1 MEREARQSAA
11 PVFRAGR
18 HRLRDG
24 ARSYAVVPLHE
35 PLPEKHELVPRADPM
50 QLETWLRRLAQDPL
64 NQQVL
69 RELSGGAFRAP
80 AHGLLAA
87 SEAVRQVALQLGE
100 GRLRLAE
107 ALPLPLPRLPRT
119 RVGEDPMPP
128 PPSQEERH
136 MISLQIVDDVTDEP
150 ISGVKLR
157 IKLPNGSTQP
167 ATSDGSG
174 TVRVSNVPSGNV
186 EVRSVIDGATLA
198 DTLAYLGAGPR
209 SPQPRTGARQK
220 SQGRLLAQ
228 LTAYKV
234 SDGETLESIA
244 QFHGMT
250 KNQLTQFNWGTTAP
264 KEIQKRLFL
273 DVGCKR
279 TDGGGQ
285 LLLTSDAKPGILFIP
300 KPVVLSLKAPGPRQV
315 LRVGK
320 EPAPPVFR
328 FSA

>member
-1 MEREARQSAA
+1 MVRDARQSAG
-11 PVFRAGR
+11 PLFRAGR
-18 HRLRDG
+18 HRLREG
-24 ARSYAVVPLHE
+24 VRSYAVLQLHE

-50 QLETWLRRLAQDPL
+50 QLEAWLRRLAQDPV

-69 RELSGGAFRAP
+69 RELSAGLVHAP
-80 AHGLLAA
+80 AHGLRPA
-87 SEAVRQVALQLGE
+87 SEAVRQVALQLSE

-119 RVGEDPMPP
+119 RVGEAPLPP
-128 PPSQEERH
+128 PPSAEERH

-167 ATSDGSG
+167 ATSDGAG
-174 TVRVSNVPSGNV
+174 TVRVSNVPPGNV

-209 SPQPRTGARQK
+209 SAQARTGARPK
-220 SQGRLLAQ
+220 STGRFLAQ
-228 LTAYKV
+228 LTAHKV

-250 KNQLTQFNWGTTAP
+250 KNQLTQFNWGTTSP

-279 TDGGGQ
+279 TDGSGQ
-285 LLLTSDAKPGILFIP
+285 LLLTSDAKPGVLFIP
-300 KPVVLSLKAPGPRQV
+300 KPVVLSVMAPGPQRV

>member
-1 MEREARQSAA
+1 MVREARQSAVPA
-11 PVFRAGR
+11 FRSGR

-24 ARSYAVVPLHE
+24 SRSYALLPLHE
-35 PLPEKHELVPRADPM
+35 PLPEKHELVPRADPV
-50 QLETWLRRLAQDPL
+50 QLEVWLRRLAQDPF

-69 RELSGGAFRAP
+69 RELSAGGVRVP
-80 AHGLLAA
+80 AHGLLSAN
-87 SEAVRQVALQLGE
+87 EAVRQVALQLQE
-100 GRLRLAE
+100 GSLRLAE

-119 RVGEDPMPP
+119 LDGEDPMPP
-128 PPSQEERH
+128 PPSEEERH
-136 MISLQIVDDVTDEP
+136 AISLQIVDDVTDEP

-157 IKLPNGSTQP
+157 LKLPNGSTQSSI
-167 ATSDGSG
+167 SDGSG

-198 DTLAYLGAGPR
+198 DTLAYLRSGPR

-220 SQGRLLAQ
+220 STGRFLAQ
-228 LTAYKV
+228 LTAHKV
-234 SDGETLESIA
+234 SDGETLESVA
-244 QFHGMT
+244 QFYGMT
-250 KNQLTQFNWGTTAP
+250 KNQLTQFNWGTTSP

-285 LLLTSDAKPGILFIP
+285 LMLTSDAKPGILFIP
-300 KPVVLSLKAPGPRQV
+300 KPVVLSLMAPGPSQV